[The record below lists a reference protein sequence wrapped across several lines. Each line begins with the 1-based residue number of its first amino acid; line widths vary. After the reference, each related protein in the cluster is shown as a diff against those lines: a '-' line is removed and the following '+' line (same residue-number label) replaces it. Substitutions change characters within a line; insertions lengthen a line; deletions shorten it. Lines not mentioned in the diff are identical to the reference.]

1 MEKVFEKLI
10 KKVLLPKYPWIKDF
24 IVTVNKKDGANNFYS
39 VRFDIDDE
47 LYDGDEKKKIARIKT
62 EIKNLYSVLGPSRND
77 FLKDVSFI
85 GSEVSK
91 MEESFKK
98 LIRKIILPKYP
109 WIKNFDITVTV
120 DGAQNLYGVTYYVE
134 PGEDGNFTVTD
145 EFKVVES
152 ETWDLYHGL
161 GPSGNDW
168 FSGVKFES
176 L

>member
-10 KKVLLPKYPWIKDF
+10 KRVLLPKYPWIKDF

-39 VRFDIDDE
+39 VRFNIDDE
-47 LYDGDEKKKIARIKT
+47 LYNEDEKKKIARIRT
-62 EIKNLYSVLGPSRND
+62 EIKNLYNVLGPSKND

-85 GSEVSK
+85 GGEVSK
-91 MEESFKK
+91 MEESLKK
-98 LIRKIILPKYP
+98 LIRKIILRKYP
-109 WIKNFDITVTV
+109 WIKNFDITVIE
-120 DGAQNLYGVTYYVE
+120 DGVQNLYGVTYYVE
-134 PGEDGNFTVTD
+134 PDEDGNFTVTD

-152 ETWDLYHGL
+152 ETSNLYRVL